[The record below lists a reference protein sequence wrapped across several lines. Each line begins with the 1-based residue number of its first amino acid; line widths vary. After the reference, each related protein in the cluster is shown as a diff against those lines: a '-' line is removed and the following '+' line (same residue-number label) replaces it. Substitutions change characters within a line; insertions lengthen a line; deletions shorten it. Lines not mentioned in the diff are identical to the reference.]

1 MSQKAIK
8 GYINLIIPAGGAT
21 PAPPIGPALGQRKVN
36 IKTFCDEFNN
46 STKDTE
52 KGVPLPTLITVYEDS
67 SFSFKIKTPP
77 ASYFLKK
84 YAKITKGSS
93 ATKKEAVVGKVTMD
107 DCREIAKLK
116 MPDLNTKDIEAA
128 TKIICGSAASM
139 GLEVVGS

>member
-8 GYINLIIPAGGAT
+8 GYINLIIPAGGAI

-93 ATKKEAVVGKVTMD
+93 ATKKEAVVGKVTMG

-116 MPDLNTKDIEAA
+116 MPDLNTKDIEVA

-139 GLEVVGS
+139 GLEVVGN

>member
-84 YAKITKGSS
+84 YARITKGSS

-128 TKIICGSAASM
+128 TKIICGSAASI
-139 GLEVVGS
+139 GLEVVGN

>member
-1 MSQKAIK
+1 MSLKAIK

-67 SFSFKIKTPP
+67 IFTLKIKNPP
-77 ASYFLKK
+77 A
-84 YAKITKGSS
+84 T
-93 ATKKEAVVGKVTMD
+93 
-107 DCREIAKLK
+107 
-116 MPDLNTKDIEAA
+116 
-128 TKIICGSAASM
+128 
-139 GLEVVGS
+139 

>member
-8 GYINLIIPAGGAT
+8 GYINLIILAGGAT

-139 GLEVVGS
+139 GLEVVGN

>member
-52 KGVPLPTLITVYEDS
+52 RGVPLPTLITVYEDS

-93 ATKKEAVVGKVTMD
+93 ATKKEAIVGKVTMD

-128 TKIICGSAASM
+128 TKIICGSAVSM
-139 GLEVVGS
+139 GLEVVGN

>member
-21 PAPPIGPALGQRKVN
+21 PAPPIGPALGQRKVS

-139 GLEVVGS
+139 GLEVVGN

>member
-8 GYINLIIPAGGAT
+8 GYINLIIPAAGAA

-36 IKTFCDEFNN
+36 IVAFCKDFNDA
-46 STKDTE
+46 TQGME
-52 KGVPLPTLITVYEDS
+52 KGIPLPTVITVYEDS

-93 ATKKEAVVGKVTMD
+93 ATKKEAIVGKVTMD

-116 MPDLNTKDIEAA
+116 MPDLNTKNIEAA
-128 TKIICGSAASM
+128 TKIICGSATSM
-139 GLEVVGS
+139 GLEVVGN

>member
-107 DCREIAKLK
+107 DCRNCKVK

-128 TKIICGSAASM
+128 TK
-139 GLEVVGS
+139 LFVVVLHLWDLKW

>member
-8 GYINLIIPAGGAT
+8 GYINLIIPATGAT

-36 IKTFCDEFNN
+36 IAAFCKDFNDA
-46 STKDTE
+46 TQGME
-52 KGVPLPTLITVYEDS
+52 KGIPLPTVITVYEDS

-107 DCREIAKLK
+107 DCCEIAKLK
-116 MPDLNTKDIEAA
+116 MPDLNTKNIEAA

-139 GLEVVGS
+139 GLEVVGN

>member
-1 MSQKAIK
+1 MSQKGIK

-52 KGVPLPTLITVYEDS
+52 KGVPLPTLITVYEDR

-139 GLEVVGS
+139 GLEVVGN

>member
-93 ATKKEAVVGKVTMD
+93 ATKKETVVGKVTMD

-139 GLEVVGS
+139 GLEVVGN

>member
-46 STKDTE
+46 STKNTE

-93 ATKKEAVVGKVTMD
+93 ATKKEAVVSKVTMD

-139 GLEVVGS
+139 GLEVVGN

>member
-52 KGVPLPTLITVYEDS
+52 KGVPLPTLITVYENS

-139 GLEVVGS
+139 GLEVVGN

>member
-116 MPDLNTKDIEAA
+116 MPDLNTKDIKAA

-139 GLEVVGS
+139 GLEVVGN

>member
-46 STKDTE
+46 GTKDTE
-52 KGVPLPTLITVYEDS
+52 KGVPLPTLITVYEDR

-84 YAKITKGSS
+84 YAKITKGAS
-93 ATKKEAVVGKVTMD
+93 ATKKEAIVGKVTMD

-116 MPDLNTKDIEAA
+116 MPDLNTQDIEAA
-128 TKIICGSAASM
+128 TKMICGSAESM
-139 GLEVVGS
+139 GLEVVGN